1 MNRLSHIS
9 SQKASAILYLLL
21 VLCCLPTTPT
31 VGQKDDNTSY
41 LQEDQSP
48 SLISNQEWEE
58 WRKKREDSK
67 YWEDIQAVKKEE
79 KKEKKQPSNG
89 LDPGLIKAF
98 ATFLLVII
106 GIIVA
111 FFVVKQLMGLQLRP
125 RNRKIKRQGDLTI
138 DLEEIEDKL
147 EEVVLKDFI
156 QEAIQ
161 KGNYAL
167 TIRLYY
173 LDALKSLSLQKQITW
188 KKEIQTFFCL

>member
-79 KKEKKQPSNG
+79 KKEKKKEGKRGPHYRLRRTVGPLKPPITTYEHQR
-89 LDPGLIKAF
+89 
-98 ATFLLVII
+98 
-106 GIIVA
+106 
-111 FFVVKQLMGLQLRP
+111 VVEHSAQRQTQLWVYWFEACVTKPCQDRLSVLYHF
-125 RNRKIKRQGDLTI
+125 RN
-138 DLEEIEDKL
+138 
-147 EEVVLKDFI
+147 
-156 QEAIQ
+156 
-161 KGNYAL
+161 
-167 TIRLYY
+167 
-173 LDALKSLSLQKQITW
+173 SLS
-188 KKEIQTFFCL
+188 